1 MPNQKQDIDP
11 AITHDLKVA
20 ATPKAAASESPEAKK
35 TPAPEAAASEELVKP
50 AEPEAPKVDFTAG
63 VELTDAEKEAKKR
76 AARLA
81 KFGPIQKTD
90 EEKKLEERAAK
101 FGAKE
106 ADKVD
111 EATIK
116 TLNEGLPERKK
127 RKEKEQGGRAEG
139 AKRQTPDR
147 GQTPKS
153 QKNEKKPPVPQQKQA
168 PKPAPKKVLSV
179 LDDPV
184 EKAKAEARA
193 AKFGSKA

>member
-11 AITHDLKVA
+11 ATTHDLKVA
-20 ATPKAAASESPEAKK
+20 ATATSE
-35 TPAPEAAASEELVKP
+35 APETEKKSAPAAAASEEPLKP

-63 VELTDAEKEAKKR
+63 VALTDAEKEAKKR
-76 AARLA
+76 ADRA
-81 KFGPIQKTD
+81 KRFGIVEQTD
-90 EEKKLEERAAK
+90 EEKKLKERAAK
-101 FGAKE
+101 FGVKD

-116 TLNEGLPERKK
+116 TLNEGLPARMK
-127 RKEKEQGGRAEG
+127 REKKEQGGRAEG

-147 GQTPKS
+147 GQG
-153 QKNEKKPPVPQQKQA
+153 QKPQRNEKKPPVPAQKQA
-168 PKPAPKKVLSV
+168 SKPAPKKVLSV